1 MFLGGKMLLTALK
14 YKIMHQ
20 VDDLFKTRSV
30 LINIKHQI
38 MLIEKGNAFD
48 WLMLSL
54 GNVEVF
60 FSVSTSGHFL
70 DS

>member
-1 MFLGGKMLLTALK
+1 MLLTALK